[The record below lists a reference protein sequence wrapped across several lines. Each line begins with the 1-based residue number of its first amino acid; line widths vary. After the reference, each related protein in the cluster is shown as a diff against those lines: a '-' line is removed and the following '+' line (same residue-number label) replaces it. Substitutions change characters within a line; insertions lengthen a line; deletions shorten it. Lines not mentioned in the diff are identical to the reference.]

1 MTPPKTTPKLTRV
14 IRLDSIPLGKATYTE
29 EGYLKD
35 RPILTSTGIFEYRNK
50 DGSIRREL
58 RLPEEVFNKESL
70 ASYKGKPIII
80 THDAGLITKDNVHSE
95 QVGTIL
101 SDGLQDGND
110 VRADIIIHDTDE
122 MKRAGLKELS
132 LGYNLDLDETPGVW
146 NGQPYDA
153 VQRNIRINHLALV
166 FEARAGD
173 QARLNIDSRDRQAR
187 KGETSM
193 KKTQSKKMRAD
204 GVLSP
209 DDLKKA
215 IEEYKARRAQRQ
227 AAAQGDNAGAAPA
240 PAAVPGPADEPAKD
254 GEDPVIAPAGEEGTP
269 EEQAQ
274 LVKDRRDRRDAEGDP
289 EDKDKAM
296 GVIAQQDED
305 IDCLLDIIDTLL
317 AERDFNAA
325 ADGCGTKSDGD
336 EPAGTDPASA
346 PAAPTEEPENKDG
359 DDDVVP
365 STTPDEVKPSMNADS
380 VDAIVRQRFQLGAVA
395 QALNL
400 DGLDTMPIM
409 EAKKTVIAAM
419 RPGIRLDGK
428 SAAYIDAAFD
438 CAVADAKKAV
448 RKDTGYQKRQM
459 FNRDSAQPANDG
471 MSAASRREA
480 MIARQQK
487 KEEK

>member
-35 RPILTSTGIFEYRNK
+35 RPILTSTGIFEYKND
-50 DGSIRREL
+50 DGTIRREL
-58 RLPEEVFNKESL
+58 RLPEEVFAKESL

-80 THDAGLITKDNVHSE
+80 THEAGLITKDNVHSE

-101 SDGLQDGND
+101 SEGAQDGND

-153 VQRNIRINHLALV
+153 IQRNIRINHLALV

-173 QARLNIDSRDRQAR
+173 QARLNIDGRDRQTR

-193 KKTQSKKMRAD
+193 KNNQSKARAD

-240 PAAVPGPADEPAKD
+240 PAAAVPTPAEEPAKD
-254 GEDPVIAPAGEEGTP
+254 TDDTVIAPAGDGNTP

-274 LVKDRRDRRDAEGDP
+274 VVKDRRDRRDAEGDP

-305 IDCLLDIIDTLL
+305 IGCLLDIIDTLL
-317 AERDFNAA
+317 AERDFNATA
-325 ADGCGTKSDGD
+325 GDGCGSKTDAD
-336 EPAGTDPASA
+336 EPAATEPAADPAK
-346 PAAPTEEPENKDG
+346 EPEKQDG

-409 EAKKTVIAAM
+409 DAKKTVIAAV

-438 CAVADAKKAV
+438 CAVADAKKAI

-459 FNRDSAQPANDG
+459 FNRDSAKPADDG
-471 MSAASRREA
+471 MSAAARREA
-480 MIARQQK
+480 MIARHTK